1 MKSEAKMASN
11 PQDNRQK
18 PQEGAKKS
26 KLENFGSKRHKLT
39 EEDGK
44 KGAKKSASLRTLRAE
59 QHRNFVLE
67 ATAYNIPVEF
77 FKAIDK
83 KLWKKGELLL
93 KAMEKAGFDF
103 SNSDD
108 AAERKQKVELSGSV
122 QQKRNIV
129 INFRRATPEDAK

>member
-1 MKSEAKMASN
+1 MAAN
-11 PQDNRQK
+11 RQDNRQK

-26 KLENFGSKRHKLT
+26 KLANFGSKRHKLT

-44 KGAKKSASLRTLRAE
+44 KGAKKSASLRTIRAE
-59 QHRNFVLE
+59 QHRNFVME

-103 SNSDD
+103 SNSED
-108 AAERKQKVELSGSV
+108 AADRKQKVELENRISGGV
-122 QQKRNIV
+122 DITV
-129 INFRRATPEDAK
+129 TGLD

>member
-1 MKSEAKMASN
+1 MAA
-11 PQDNRQK
+11 NRQDSRLK
-18 PQEGAKKS
+18 PQKGDKKS
-26 KLENFGSKRHKLT
+26 KLANFGSKSHT
-39 EEDGK
+39 MTQEDRL

-59 QHRNFVLE
+59 QHRNFVME

-93 KAMEKAGFDF
+93 KAMEKAGFDY
-103 SNSDD
+103 SNSED

>member
-1 MKSEAKMASN
+1 MASTSLTTS
-11 PQDNRQK
+11 QK
-18 PQEGAKKS
+18 TKKGTKKS
-26 KLENFGSKRHKLT
+26 KLENFGSKRHTLT
-39 EEDGK
+39 DEDREEGTK
-44 KGAKKSASLRTLRAE
+44 KAASLRTLRAE
-59 QHRNFVLE
+59 QHRNFVME
-67 ATAYNIPVEF
+67 ASAYNIPVEF

-103 SNSDD
+103 SSSED
-108 AAERKQKVELSGSV
+108 AAERKQKVELSGAV